1 MRVLTFGV
9 LRRSPDVSVFPF
21 TTPTSGFRSIRSR
34 LPGMV
39 LESLMQALLPP
50 CVPACL
56 LPPSRSVATVAQTEV
71 ASGCW
76 VQGQLSSS
84 ARMMA
89 RAAPHMPHGR
99 AFQAPS
105 VPASP

>member
-1 MRVLTFGV
+1 MRVAAFAAWPKTDSSSAG
-9 LRRSPDVSVFPF
+9 SPCTAP
-21 TTPTSGFRSIRSR
+21 TPASAPSPAAF
-34 LPGMV
+34 
-39 LESLMQALLPP
+39 QAPQPLLPP

-56 LPPSRSVATVAQTEV
+56 LPPSRSVTAVAQTEV

-89 RAAPHMPHGR
+89 WAAPHTPRGWT
-99 AFQAPS
+99 FQAPS
-105 VPASP
+105 VPASPCRK